1 MEESKDG
8 QPKWLDGKAE
18 SMDLDESGWRI
29 IYELERELEEIYT
42 YKENIWQK
50 RCSERWI
57 VLGDA
62 NTGFLH
68 RVANGRR
75 RKCTIH
81 SLEAAGVKFLK
92 QLI

>member
-42 YKENIWQK
+42 YKENI
-50 RCSERWI
+50 
-57 VLGDA
+57 
-62 NTGFLH
+62 
-68 RVANGRR
+68 
-75 RKCTIH
+75 
-81 SLEAAGVKFLK
+81 
-92 QLI
+92 